1 MITIRQLRRTIR
13 EWIEWRATR
22 CADRRLDRHI
32 PGYLDRK
39 HAIEAARR
47 QHKASREVIAAQR
60 AAMTEALRGMVR

>member
-1 MITIRQLRRTIR
+1 MITLRQIRRTIR
-13 EWIEWRATR
+13 EWMDWR
-22 CADRRLDRHI
+22 ADRRLNRHI

-47 QHKASREVIAAQR
+47 QHKASAKEFAAQK